1 VDPFVKGMR
10 KLHLLCTLAILALFS
25 IGTVA
30 ADTYPVTNTN
40 DSGAGSL
47 RQALLD
53 ANGHTG
59 PDNISFNI
67 PGPGVRTITPATALP
82 ALTSPVTIDGYTQ
95 PGSSANTLAGG
106 DNAVLLIEIS
116 GAAVGNT
123 GNGLVFGPGA
133 PASTVRGL
141 VINNGWAAAILVQNS
156 GLVVEGCF
164 LGTDA
169 TGTIAKGN
177 GEGVGTAGAGTPG
190 MRVGGT
196 TPAARNLI
204 SGNGTGILIESGN
217 THAVQGNLIGTDA
230 SGTAALGN
238 SLDGIALQASSNTIG
253 GTTTTARNV
262 ISANGRHGISL
273 GGGTAVAQNNLVQTN
288 FIGTD
293 VTGTQLLGN
302 GGDGVYAT
310 SATSNTIGGSITR
323 AGTPPANVIAGNAGS
338 GVGAAAGVTG
348 LAIKGNSIHSNGGL
362 GIDLNRDGP
371 TRNDIT
377 EGDADTGPNL
387 LQNYPILTVF
397 AGFSDRVHFN
407 LRFKSRPNT
416 TYHIEYFSNDA
427 YYPTGFGE
435 GQVWIGAADITT
447 PANGRL
453 GFASS
458 FPTAF
463 LVKNLT
469 FTATDPNGNTSEFS
483 PEAGQFL
490 NIATRLRVQ
499 TGDNVLIGGF
509 IITGTDSKEVMVRG
523 IGPSLANFGIQG
535 PLADPTLEVHDSSS
549 TLATNDDWKLRPDN
563 SSQQAEIE
571 ATMLAP
577 SNDKES
583 AIVQTLPANN
593 AGYTAVLRGKDNGT
607 GIGVVEVY
615 DLDVAANSRL
625 ANISTRGLVESG
637 DNVLIGGII
646 ASKGLTK
653 VVVRAI
659 GPTLANFGITN
670 PLLDPTLEL
679 FDDSGTPVAINDD
692 WQTSQKDDIEEATLA
707 PSDSREAAIFA
718 SLPAGNYTAV
728 VRGKNGATGIAVVEA
743 YNLSPGIGE

>member
-1 VDPFVKGMR
+1 MV
-10 KLHLLCTLAILALFS
+10 LALFS
-25 IGTVA
+25 IGTVV

-47 RQALLD
+47 RQAILD
-53 ANGHTG
+53 ANGHG
-59 PDNISFNI
+59 GLDNISFNI
-67 PGPGVRTITPATALP
+67 PGPGVRTITPATELP
-82 ALTSPVTIDGYTQ
+82 AITGPLTIDGYTQ
-95 PGSSANTLAGG
+95 PGSSANTLASG

-116 GAAVGNT
+116 GALVGNA
-123 GNGLVFGPGA
+123 GNGLVLGPTA
-133 PASTVRGL
+133 PGSTVRGL
-141 VINNGWAAAILVQNS
+141 VINRFA
-156 GLVVEGCF
+156 
-164 LGTDA
+164 
-169 TGTIAKGN
+169 GN
-177 GEGVGTAGAGTPG
+177 
-190 MRVGGT
+190 
-196 TPAARNLI
+196 
-204 SGNGTGILIESGN
+204 GILIQSNGN
-217 THAVQGNLIGTDA
+217 TVAGNFIGTDA
-230 SGTAALGN
+230 SGTGALGN
-238 SLDGIALQASSNTIG
+238 SLDGISLQASSNTIG
-253 GTTTTARNV
+253 GTTTTARNI

-273 GGGTAVAQNNLVQTN
+273 GGGTTVAQNNLVQTN

-293 VTGTQLLGN
+293 VTGAQLLGN
-302 GGDGVYAT
+302 GGDGVYAI
-310 SATSNTIGGSITR
+310 SATNNMIGGTISR

-338 GVGAAAGVTG
+338 GVGVDAGVTG

-371 TRNDIT
+371 TRNDIS

-397 AGFSDRVHFN
+397 AAFNNEVHFN
-407 LRFKSRPNT
+407 VRFKSRPNT
-416 TYHIEYFSNDA
+416 TYHVEYFSNDA
-427 YYPTGFGE
+427 YDPTGFGE
-435 GQVWIGAADITT
+435 GQVWIGSADITT

-453 GFASS
+453 GFASA

-483 PEAGQFL
+483 PEMGQLL
-490 NIATRLRVQ
+490 NISTRLRVQ
-499 TGDNVLIGGF
+499 SGDNVSIGGF
-509 IITGTDSKEVMVRG
+509 IISGTDPKKVMARG
-523 IGPSLANFGIQG
+523 IGPSLAGFGIAN
-535 PLADPTLEVHDSSS
+535 PLADPTLELHDNTS

-571 ATMLAP
+571 ATNLALT
-577 SNDKES
+577 NDKES
-583 AIVQTLPANN
+583 AVLMTLPANN
-593 AGYTAVLRGKDNGT
+593 AGYTAVLRGKNNST
-607 GIGVVEVY
+607 GIGVVEAY
-615 DLDVAANSRL
+615 DLDVGANSRL

-659 GPTLANFGITN
+659 GPTLVNFGITN

-679 FDDSGTPVAINDD
+679 YDDSGAPVAINDD

-707 PSDSREAAIFA
+707 PNDSRESAIFA

-743 YNLSPGIGE
+743 YNVSPGIGE